1 MRLPRGRKD
10 IYERARQKM
19 LDEQIIKRGITQKEV
34 LFAMQA
40 VPRHLFVDEALQSQA
55 YSDHPLSIGER
66 QTISQPYIVALMTES
81 LCLTGTEKV
90 LEIGTGSG
98 YQAAVLSVM
107 AEKVYTVERI
117 SRLADRAMKV
127 LDSLYCSNIIVR
139 IADGTLGWPHEA
151 PFDAILAAAG
161 SPQVPQA
168 YIEQL
173 KPGGRLVMPV
183 GDEHEQELV
192 RITRREGSIVKEV
205 IGGCKFVKLI
215 GRHGWETA
223 ADLPATDAFGFRNS
237 R

>member
-1 MRLPRGRKD
+1 MRLPKGRKD

-19 LDEQIIKRGITQKEV
+19 LDEQIISRGVTQKEV

-40 VPRHLFVDEALQSQA
+40 VPRHLFVDPAIESQA
-55 YSDHPLSIGER
+55 YNDHPLPIGER

-81 LCLTGTEKV
+81 LGLTGSERV

-117 SRLADRAMKV
+117 SRLADKAMKL
-127 LDSLYCSNIIVR
+127 LDSLHCSNIIVR
-139 IADGTLGWPHEA
+139 VADGTMGWPQEA

-161 SPQVPQA
+161 SQRVPQA
-168 YIEQL
+168 YIDQL
-173 KPGGRLVMPV
+173 KVGGRLVMPV
-183 GDEHEQELV
+183 GDEEDQELV
-192 RITRREGSIVKEV
+192 RITKLDGSVVKEV

-215 GRHGWETA
+215 GRHGWEA
-223 ADLPATDAFGFRNS
+223 AGDLPATDAFGFRNS